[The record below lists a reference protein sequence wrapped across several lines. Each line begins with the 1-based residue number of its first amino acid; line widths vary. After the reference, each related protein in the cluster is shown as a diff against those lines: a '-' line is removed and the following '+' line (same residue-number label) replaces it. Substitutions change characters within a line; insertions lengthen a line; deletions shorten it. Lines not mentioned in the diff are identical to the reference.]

1 MSRIGF
7 LRRQAE
13 TCLRF
18 AETCSDKTT
27 AEYLR
32 LMGAEFSSGPSRR
45 RMTGFMPP
53 VRRMQVQSGEPNN
66 LRVGFRRATLRVIA
80 AHGRVAAA
88 LPRLEA
94 RKPATRL

>member
-13 TCLRF
+13 TCLRL

-32 LMGAEFSSGPSRR
+32 LMAAEFFKRAVEAENDWLHASGPEDAS
-45 RMTGFMPP
+45 P
-53 VRRMQVQSGEPNN
+53 VRGTP
-66 LRVGFRRATLRVIA
+66 
-80 AHGRVAAA
+80 
-88 LPRLEA
+88 
-94 RKPATRL
+94 

>member
-13 TCLRF
+13 TCLRL

-32 LMGAEFSSGPSRR
+32 LMGAEFFKRAVEAE
-45 RMTGFMPP
+45 MTGFMPP
-53 VRRMQVQSGEPNN
+53 VRRMQVQSGEPNKSACRFSAGN
-66 LRVGFRRATLRVIA
+66 AAGNSGPRAGGSRA
-80 AHGRVAAA
+80 ASTA
-88 LPRLEA
+88 PRKGP
-94 RKPATRL
+94 R

>member
-13 TCLRF
+13 TCLRL

-32 LMGAEFSSGPSRR
+32 LMGAEFFKRPSRR
-45 RMTGFMPP
+45 KMTGFIPP
-53 VRRMQVQSGEPNN
+53 VRRMQVQSGNPIICVWVFGGQ
-66 LRVGFRRATLRVIA
+66 RCG
-80 AHGRVAAA
+80 
-88 LPRLEA
+88 
-94 RKPATRL
+94 